1 MFYKLYIR
9 ESCPYCQ
16 RAVEFLVKNKIR
28 HTLIID
34 DDGAV
39 IEEAKNNYRWPTVP
53 IVLEVDDK
61 ESETLI
67 GGYTEM
73 KKYFKNKGVKNV

>member
-16 RAVEFLVKNKIR
+16 RAVHFLVKNKIQ
-28 HTLIID
+28 HMLIID
-34 DDGAV
+34 DNDRL
-39 IEEAKNNYRWPTVP
+39 IEEAKNNYQWPTVP
-53 IVLEVDDK
+53 IVLEVDEK
-61 ESETLI
+61 ENELLI

-73 KKYFKNKGVKNV
+73 RKYFKNKGVNNV